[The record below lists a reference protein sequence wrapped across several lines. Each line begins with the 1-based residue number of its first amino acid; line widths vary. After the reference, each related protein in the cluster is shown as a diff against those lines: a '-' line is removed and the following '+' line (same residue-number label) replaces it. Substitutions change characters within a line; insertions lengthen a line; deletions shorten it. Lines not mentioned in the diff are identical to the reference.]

1 MKLKRYRSFAL
12 LLSILLLFSSCSLIN
27 TEGLFPSAPPS
38 SEAPTVTSA
47 NADTTTEKPT
57 GTNTPVTDAETLPAD
72 CAHSFG
78 DAQIIRDA
86 TCTEEGSQVRVCS
99 KCGGRSV
106 EPIQKKEHSP
116 TPNTDV
122 EATCQKGG
130 LSGGTHCS
138 VCKAVLEEAT
148 ATLPSVHRFSD
159 GICTACGMR
168 EGSAEGLAYLSL
180 YNSTYGY
187 AYLGTMNKGEV
198 RQSLYT
204 RIDEAVR
211 TFHTDPSL
219 TATESDGAFVACT
232 VNYGDLGL
240 TDAEALQVWKTYR
253 DDNPLYYWISN
264 RITYNQEQLNVLA
277 ISDFA
282 SGTARITQN
291 KVLYE
296 TVASYLALVPSSAES
311 YETAL
316 ILHDALI
323 ASIDYALDGS
333 GQPEEAHWAHSIVGV
348 FEGRGAVCEGFA
360 KAFQLLMNLCE
371 EDVIYVSG
379 DGNGEAHAW
388 NVIRINGVWYGVDV
402 TWDDNNEE
410 TYPYLYFC
418 LSEDAFSASHTEDLP
433 TSGAL
438 DFLYAIPT
446 LAEFSIEWVELYE
459 GETYLGLYE
468 NLSAAFA
475 AMTKPNGHYTVAL
488 CTDGDAEDGT
498 RLHVPA
504 KYRILDD
511 LPTVASLTLIGAHV
525 LSEDNTF
532 RATMLYLTE
541 DTVLNSDLTLKSIFL
556 TAETDVTLTVGEHT
570 LTARA
575 DSIYYSYVLPDHV
588 TVVE

>member
-1 MKLKRYRSFAL
+1 
-12 LLSILLLFSSCSLIN
+12 
-27 TEGLFPSAPPS
+27 
-38 SEAPTVTSA
+38 
-47 NADTTTEKPT
+47 
-57 GTNTPVTDAETLPAD
+57 
-72 CAHSFG
+72 
-78 DAQIIRDA
+78 
-86 TCTEEGSQVRVCS
+86 
-99 KCGGRSV
+99 
-106 EPIQKKEHSP
+106 
-116 TPNTDV
+116 
-122 EATCQKGG
+122 
-130 LSGGTHCS
+130 
-138 VCKAVLEEAT
+138 
-148 ATLPSVHRFSD
+148 
-159 GICTACGMR
+159 MR
-168 EGSAEGLAYLSL
+168 
-180 YNSTYGY
+180 
-187 AYLGTMNKGEV
+187 
-198 RQSLYT
+198 
-204 RIDEAVR
+204 
-211 TFHTDPSL
+211 
-219 TATESDGAFVACT
+219 
-232 VNYGDLGL
+232 
-240 TDAEALQVWKTYR
+240 
-253 DDNPLYYWISN
+253 
-264 RITYNQEQLNVLA
+264 A

-360 KAFQLLMNLCE
+360 KAYQLLMNLCE

-488 CTDGDAEDGT
+488 CTDGDSEDGT

-556 TAETDVTLTVGEHT
+556 TAETDVTLTVGEYT

-575 DSIYYSYVLPDHV
+575 DNVYYSYVLPDHV